1 MFSQLLRKSINLQRP
16 TLPMNSKAMGD
27 WSEKL
32 ACDWLITRG
41 LKVKERNWHSKYG
54 EIDLIMTEQSCLVF
68 VEVRYRKNSTYGSA
82 EESITSKKCQRLK
95 ATAENY
101 LLTKNYG
108 SNTAVRFDAVAIS
121 PSKESHLH
129 CTINWI
135 QNILL

>member
-1 MFSQLLRKSINLQRP
+1 
-16 TLPMNSKAMGD
+16 MNSKAIGD